1 MTQSQTVTVDQQEIL
16 NRANEVEAPMADPP
30 TDVPIT
36 PCELTAAK
44 NAAQQLVLSAD
55 NMREYL
61 AAGAKERQRLAT
73 SLRNAAKAYGEV
85 DEEAATALDNDGEG
99 TVQAESAGAVGGD
112 SSAELTDT
120 PRVATAGEP
129 NFMDL
134 KEAARKLETGD
145 QGASLAHFA
154 DGWNTFNLTLQGDVK
169 RFRGFDNWEGDAA
182 TACEASLDQQR
193 QWILHMAKLSA
204 AMAKQAQYVAQLH
217 VWARREHPT
226 YEDIVGLERLYA
238 ENPSAR
244 DQILPVYAEYQ
255 QRSEKVLTEYNN
267 KAALE
272 PVNPP
277 KPPPAIKID
286 PPPPP
291 QEQGLIPG
299 FLMPPSDGSGVT
311 PGTGMPA
318 APMVPP
324 TGSPGGGLPADT
336 AAQLTS
342 AGREAAALSGD
353 VAVKAASLGGG
364 GGGGVPSAPLG
375 SAIGGAESVRPAGA
389 GDIAGLGQGRA
400 GGGAA
405 RAAVAWECRWVPRI
419 RDKGAPSPRVLS
431 RKTRRSTPRIGHGPR
446 PSLVTVGART
456 VRSRSEHGRIGP
468 ACRPGVDAGGAVSV
482 GPRRDAQSDEQ
493 RILPRHR
500 RSRDRRSDD
509 QWAPVAHRPA
519 HRRWFAEEAGC
530 RGGGSAGQ
538 RGAAQCAGRGVRV

>member
-1 MTQSQTVTVDQQEIL
+1 MSPSH
-16 NRANEVEAPMADPP
+16 RANSRR
-30 TDVPIT
+30 
-36 PCELTAAK
+36 LK

-277 KPPPAIKID
+277 KLPPP
-286 PPPPP
+286 
-291 QEQGLIPG
+291 
-299 FLMPPSDGSGVT
+299 S
-311 PGTGMPA
+311 
-318 APMVPP
+318 
-324 TGSPGGGLPADT
+324 
-336 AAQLTS
+336 
-342 AGREAAALSGD
+342 
-353 VAVKAASLGGG
+353 
-364 GGGGVPSAPLG
+364 
-375 SAIGGAESVRPAGA
+375 
-389 GDIAGLGQGRA
+389 
-400 GGGAA
+400 
-405 RAAVAWECRWVPRI
+405 
-419 RDKGAPSPRVLS
+419 
-431 RKTRRSTPRIGHGPR
+431 RSTRPRLR
-446 PSLVTVGART
+446 K
-456 VRSRSEHGRIGP
+456 
-468 ACRPGVDAGGAVSV
+468 
-482 GPRRDAQSDEQ
+482 
-493 RILPRHR
+493 
-500 RSRDRRSDD
+500 SRD
-509 QWAPVAHRPA
+509 
-519 HRRWFAEEAGC
+519 
-530 RGGGSAGQ
+530 
-538 RGAAQCAGRGVRV
+538 

>member
-204 AMAKQAQYVAQLH
+204 AMAKQAQYVAQLR

-226 YEDIVGLERLYA
+226 YEDIVGRVGGATWCAGPACGRGDAVGACPCGRIRRVGDAGCGVRCPGRTGGGRRAERY
-238 ENPSAR
+238 R
-244 DQILPVYAEYQ
+244 
-255 QRSEKVLTEYNN
+255 R
-267 KAALE
+267 
-272 PVNPP
+272 
-277 KPPPAIKID
+277 
-286 PPPPP
+286 
-291 QEQGLIPG
+291 
-299 FLMPPSDGSGVT
+299 GSGRAFER
-311 PGTGMPA
+311 GYGR
-318 APMVPP
+318 
-324 TGSPGGGLPADT
+324 GL
-336 AAQLTS
+336 
-342 AGREAAALSGD
+342 GRG
-353 VAVKAASLGGG
+353 VACCHW
-364 GGGGVPSAPLG
+364 
-375 SAIGGAESVRPAGA
+375 AGA
-389 GDIAGLGQGRA
+389 GGYLGQGGGTEHA
-400 GGGAA
+400 GGLGADGTSCPP
-405 RAAVAWECRWVPRI
+405 AVDRSHRQTRSQRVCR
-419 RDKGAPSPRVLS
+419 
-431 RKTRRSTPRIGHGPR
+431 
-446 PSLVTVGART
+446 
-456 VRSRSEHGRIGP
+456 
-468 ACRPGVDAGGAVSV
+468 
-482 GPRRDAQSDEQ
+482 
-493 RILPRHR
+493 
-500 RSRDRRSDD
+500 
-509 QWAPVAHRPA
+509 
-519 HRRWFAEEAGC
+519 
-530 RGGGSAGQ
+530 
-538 RGAAQCAGRGVRV
+538 

>member
-277 KPPPAIKID
+277 KPPPRHQDRPA
-286 PPPPP
+286 PPP

-389 GDIAGLGQGRA
+389 GDITGLGQGRA

-405 RAAVAWECRWVPRI
+405 LGGGGMGMPMGAAHQ
-419 RDKGAPSPRVLS
+419 GQ
-431 RKTRRSTPRIGHGPR
+431 
-446 PSLVTVGART
+446 
-456 VRSRSEHGRIGP
+456 
-468 ACRPGVDAGGAVSV
+468 GGAKSKGSQQEDEALYTEDRAWTEAVI
-482 GPRRDAQSDEQ
+482 GNRRRQDSKE
-493 RILPRHR
+493 
-500 RSRDRRSDD
+500 SK
-509 QWAPVAHRPA
+509 
-519 HRRWFAEEAGC
+519 
-530 RGGGSAGQ
+530 
-538 RGAAQCAGRGVRV
+538 

>member
-405 RAAVAWECRWVPRI
+405 LGGGGMGMPMGAAHQ
-419 RDKGAPSPRVLS
+419 GQ
-431 RKTRRSTPRIGHGPR
+431 
-446 PSLVTVGART
+446 
-456 VRSRSEHGRIGP
+456 
-468 ACRPGVDAGGAVSV
+468 GGAKSK
-482 GPRRDAQSDEQ
+482 G
-493 RILPRHR
+493 
-500 RSRDRRSDD
+500 
-509 QWAPVAHRPA
+509 
-519 HRRWFAEEAGC
+519 F
-530 RGGGSAGQ
+530 SAGR
-538 RGAAQCAGRGVRV
+538 RGALHRGSGMDRGRHW

>member
-1 MTQSQTVTVDQQEIL
+1 
-16 NRANEVEAPMADPP
+16 MADPP

-405 RAAVAWECRWVPRI
+405 LGGGGMGMPMGAAHQ
-419 RDKGAPSPRVLS
+419 GQ
-431 RKTRRSTPRIGHGPR
+431 
-446 PSLVTVGART
+446 
-456 VRSRSEHGRIGP
+456 
-468 ACRPGVDAGGAVSV
+468 GGAKSKGSQQEDEALYTEDRAWTEAVI
-482 GPRRDAQSDEQ
+482 GNRRRQDSKE
-493 RILPRHR
+493 
-500 RSRDRRSDD
+500 SK
-509 QWAPVAHRPA
+509 
-519 HRRWFAEEAGC
+519 
-530 RGGGSAGQ
+530 
-538 RGAAQCAGRGVRV
+538 

>member
-244 DQILPVYAEYQ
+244 DQILPVY
-255 QRSEKVLTEYNN
+255 
-267 KAALE
+267 
-272 PVNPP
+272 
-277 KPPPAIKID
+277 
-286 PPPPP
+286 
-291 QEQGLIPG
+291 
-299 FLMPPSDGSGVT
+299 
-311 PGTGMPA
+311 
-318 APMVPP
+318 
-324 TGSPGGGLPADT
+324 
-336 AAQLTS
+336 
-342 AGREAAALSGD
+342 
-353 VAVKAASLGGG
+353 
-364 GGGGVPSAPLG
+364 GGVPSAPLG

-405 RAAVAWECRWVPRI
+405 LGGGGMGMPMGAAHQ
-419 RDKGAPSPRVLS
+419 GQ
-431 RKTRRSTPRIGHGPR
+431 
-446 PSLVTVGART
+446 
-456 VRSRSEHGRIGP
+456 
-468 ACRPGVDAGGAVSV
+468 GGAKSKGSQQEDEALYTEDRAWTEAVI
-482 GPRRDAQSDEQ
+482 GNRRRQDSKE
-493 RILPRHR
+493 
-500 RSRDRRSDD
+500 SK
-509 QWAPVAHRPA
+509 
-519 HRRWFAEEAGC
+519 
-530 RGGGSAGQ
+530 
-538 RGAAQCAGRGVRV
+538 

>member
-277 KPPPAIKID
+277 KPPPAIKI
-286 PPPPP
+286 
-291 QEQGLIPG
+291 
-299 FLMPPSDGSGVT
+299 
-311 PGTGMPA
+311 
-318 APMVPP
+318 
-324 TGSPGGGLPADT
+324 
-336 AAQLTS
+336 
-342 AGREAAALSGD
+342 EAAALSGD

-405 RAAVAWECRWVPRI
+405 LGGGGMGMPMGAAHQ
-419 RDKGAPSPRVLS
+419 GQ
-431 RKTRRSTPRIGHGPR
+431 
-446 PSLVTVGART
+446 
-456 VRSRSEHGRIGP
+456 
-468 ACRPGVDAGGAVSV
+468 GGAKSKGSQQEDEALYTEDRAWTEAVI
-482 GPRRDAQSDEQ
+482 GNRRRQDSKE
-493 RILPRHR
+493 
-500 RSRDRRSDD
+500 SK
-509 QWAPVAHRPA
+509 
-519 HRRWFAEEAGC
+519 
-530 RGGGSAGQ
+530 
-538 RGAAQCAGRGVRV
+538 

>member
-238 ENPSAR
+238 EKPFGPRPNSPGVRGVSAEVGEGADR
-244 DQILPVYAEYQ
+244 IQ
-255 QRSEKVLTEYNN
+255 Q
-267 KAALE
+267 
-272 PVNPP
+272 
-277 KPPPAIKID
+277 
-286 PPPPP
+286 
-291 QEQGLIPG
+291 QG
-299 FLMPPSDGSGVT
+299 S
-311 PGTGMPA
+311 PGTGKPA
-318 APMVPP
+318 EA
-324 TGSPGGGLPADT
+324 SPRHQD
-336 AAQLTS
+336 
-342 AGREAAALSGD
+342 
-353 VAVKAASLGGG
+353 
-364 GGGGVPSAPLG
+364 
-375 SAIGGAESVRPAGA
+375 RPAPA
-389 GDIAGLGQGRA
+389 SARA
-400 GGGAA
+400 GIDPWLPD
-405 RAAVAWECRWVPRI
+405 AAV
-419 RDKGAPSPRVLS
+419 
-431 RKTRRSTPRIGHGPR
+431 
-446 PSLVTVGART
+446 
-456 VRSRSEHGRIGP
+456 
-468 ACRPGVDAGGAVSV
+468 
-482 GPRRDAQSDEQ
+482 
-493 RILPRHR
+493 
-500 RSRDRRSDD
+500 
-509 QWAPVAHRPA
+509 
-519 HRRWFAEEAGC
+519 
-530 RGGGSAGQ
+530 
-538 RGAAQCAGRGVRV
+538 

>member
-336 AAQLTS
+336 AAP
-342 AGREAAALSGD
+342 RW
-353 VAVKAASLGGG
+353 
-364 GGGGVPSAPLG
+364 
-375 SAIGGAESVRPAGA
+375 
-389 GDIAGLGQGRA
+389 
-400 GGGAA
+400 
-405 RAAVAWECRWVPRI
+405 AAVAWECRWVPRI

>member
-277 KPPPAIKID
+277 KPTPAIKID
-286 PPPPP
+286 PTTPP

-405 RAAVAWECRWVPRI
+405 LGGGGMGMPMGAAHQ
-419 RDKGAPSPRVLS
+419 GQ
-431 RKTRRSTPRIGHGPR
+431 
-446 PSLVTVGART
+446 
-456 VRSRSEHGRIGP
+456 
-468 ACRPGVDAGGAVSV
+468 GGAKSKGSQQEDEALYTEDRAWTEAVI
-482 GPRRDAQSDEQ
+482 GNRRRQDSKE
-493 RILPRHR
+493 
-500 RSRDRRSDD
+500 SK
-509 QWAPVAHRPA
+509 
-519 HRRWFAEEAGC
+519 
-530 RGGGSAGQ
+530 
-538 RGAAQCAGRGVRV
+538 